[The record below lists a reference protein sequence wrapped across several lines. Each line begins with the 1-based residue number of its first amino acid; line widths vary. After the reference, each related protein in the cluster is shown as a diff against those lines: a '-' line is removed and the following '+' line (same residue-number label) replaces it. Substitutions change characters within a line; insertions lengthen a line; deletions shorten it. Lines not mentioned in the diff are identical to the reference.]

1 LREEAIK
8 LFPQISKTHSYW
20 GRKPLLSILEIF
32 QELEFKKGD
41 ILLDPFCSGGIAV
54 LAALIKGARVIA
66 SDLNPMAVFLTEVLI
81 RPLNIAT
88 LEYFY
93 QSVEQEVKSAIMDLY
108 KIQCPACKN
117 DAIIDYVVWGGKK
130 EIAKPVQ
137 IKLDCPVCGKRCID
151 PLKEQVKLK
160 NKYHKIISW
169 YPKSRIKS
177 KRKTDVKFHYQLF
190 TTRNLKTLS
199 LLLSSI
205 SKIRIENYK
214 NALQYVF
221 TSILSDCSEMERCSE
236 KNLSDSS
243 VFQTLLENLP
253 EKRKEKNVWHVFS
266 ASYCRFKE
274 CKKYMYDLFP
284 ELTEISITDSETK
297 FYQDHYDLL
306 IKQSDIF
313 DPSFRLTTDIKYCFL
328 DPANNMDSKYLNFSQ
343 FWGSWLK
350 MKFPVKNNFLPD
362 FRDATAYFKIIS
374 NMLQSVT
381 KNSDRNIIIIFL
393 PGLKLK
399 NPDDQVNEMIKN
411 TGLYL
416 HRKLSFVYNVA
427 GKIGGRKN
435 FFYIIGNKRPD
446 HLQAQKIGQDK
457 TKDKYLYYYRA
468 IAFLH
473 YGKGKIKQRNIERLV
488 SGIVPAELCEELP
501 PVTGAEMKAIINN
514 ISLNQRCYHTLCLA
528 LLDIILISDHLKYS
542 YINKNLFE
550 SSFINLPHVDEANMI
565 NEFTDAAFIV
575 TDHHTDF
582 IFCFSDQ
589 DKDGLKKIIEKLNR
603 LDKNE
608 FKKIFVLIERTENE
622 LREERKIKYADQWK
636 RIFFTSFDQIRD
648 RAEKLNSNS
657 FKKLCAK
664 RIKQQAVFQKT
675 VQGVNSYYAEVLNNI
690 PVGRSKDPDE
700 LKHYKLHFR
709 VENLSRNI
717 LPGQFI
723 MLDTIPLDKKSKH
736 YKSIRSASIDHGTI
750 GKDIFSTGAD
760 PYLLRPFGIHR
771 AYYQH
776 FEKDYLKKIKLPEN
790 LALVLNIVYPY
801 EFDIFY
807 KVLEKGVGTKNLTR
821 LKPSLKGTQK
831 SGDMIRIIAPL
842 GSRYN
847 LKELREKGIEEVHV
861 IGGGVGM
868 APLIFLIQSLK
879 FFSFKIK
886 AFVGI
891 SSIEFLKYSDDYYKH
906 SFIEQA
912 KDARIYYDDL
922 IDIGLSEED
931 IYISCEKETD
941 ESQGIKNLFFGNIA
955 DYYRDV
961 IAGSGDRNKRIAF
974 SCGPTLMLKAI
985 NKICRQYYIP
995 LKVLLEK
1002 RMACGIGVCFSCV
1015 CQVRDQS
1022 GDYHY
1027 SKVCMDGPIYN
1038 AEDVKE
1044 LNNE

>member
-1 LREEAIK
+1 LQVTKKDKSLREEAIK
-8 LFPQISKTHSYW
+8 LFSQISKTHSYW
-20 GRKPLLSILEIF
+20 GRKPLLSILEVLR
-32 QELEFKKGD
+32 ELKIKKGD
-41 ILLDPFCSGGIAV
+41 ILLDPFCGGGTSV
-54 LAALIKGARVIA
+54 LAALVQGARVIA

-93 QSVEQEVKSAIMDLY
+93 QCVEQDIKDKILELY
-108 KIQCPACKN
+108 KVKCPICKN
-117 DAIIDYVVWGGKK
+117 DAIIDYVVWEGKK
-130 EIAKPVQ
+130 ENTKPVK

-151 PLKEQVKLK
+151 TLKEKVKIK
-160 NKYHKIISW
+160 RCSYETTAW
-169 YPKSRIKS
+169 YPKSKIKS
-177 KRKTDVKFHYQLF
+177 KQKTEVKFHYQLF
-190 TTRNLKTLS
+190 TRRNLKALS

-205 SKIRIENYK
+205 SRIRIGSYK
-214 NALQYVF
+214 NALQYIF
-221 TSILSDCSEMERCSE
+221 TSILSDCSEMGRCAE
-236 KNLSDSS
+236 KYISDSS
-243 VFQTLLENLP
+243 VFQTLLQDLP
-253 EKRKEKNVWHVFS
+253 EKRKENNVWYVFS
-266 ASYCRFKE
+266 ASYYRFTE
-274 CKKYMYDLFP
+274 CKKYLYDLFP
-284 ELTEISITDSETK
+284 ELTEIRITASERK
-297 FYQDHYDLL
+297 FYRDHYDLL

-313 DPSFRLTTDIKYCFL
+313 HPSYRLTTDIKYCFL
-328 DPANNMDSKYLNFSQ
+328 DPLYNMDIEYLNFSQ

-350 MKFPVKNNFLPD
+350 MKFPVKNDFLPVA
-362 FRDATAYFKIIS
+362 RDAMAYFNIVS
-374 NMLQSVT
+374 NMLQSVI
-381 KNSDRNIIIIFL
+381 KNSNRDIIIIL
-393 PGLKLK
+393 APGLKLK
-399 NPDDQVNEMIKN
+399 NKDDQVNEWIKD

-416 HRKLSFVYNVA
+416 CKIISN
-427 GKIGGRKN
+427 GKDN
-435 FFYIIGNKRPD
+435 FYILSKQHAETVQLQKMNAAEIKNKYIDYCR
-446 HLQAQKIGQDK
+446 AGAF
-457 TKDKYLYYYRA
+457 LYY
-468 IAFLH
+468 
-473 YGKGKIKQRNIERLV
+473 GNEKIKLKNIETLV
-488 SGIVPAELCEELP
+488 PGIIPAGLHEALP
-501 PVTGAEMKAIINN
+501 SLSTAEIKEAIKD
-514 ISLNQRCYHTLCLA
+514 SLLNRRCYHSLCLA
-528 LLDIILISDHLKYS
+528 LLDIIVISDHLKYS
-542 YINKNLFE
+542 YINKSLFE
-550 SSFINLPHVDEANMI
+550 TSFIHLPHVDAADMI
-565 NEFTDAAFIV
+565 DELPDAAFMV

-589 DKDGLKKIIEKLNR
+589 DKDALKRIIEKLNQ

-622 LREERKIKYADQWK
+622 MREERKIQYADQWK

-648 RAEKLNSNS
+648 RAEKIDSTS
-657 FKKLCAK
+657 FQKLCAK
-664 RIKQQAVFQKT
+664 RIKQQAVFKKA
-675 VQGVNSYYAEVLNNI
+675 VQGVNSYYAEVLENI

-700 LKHYKLHFR
+700 LKHYKLRFR

-723 MLDTIPLDKKSKH
+723 MIDTIPLDKKTIG
-736 YKSIRSASIDHGTI
+736 YKSARSANIVHGTI
-750 GKDIFSTGAD
+750 SKDIFSTAAD

-790 LALVLNIVYPY
+790 LALILNMVYPY

-821 LKPSLKGTQK
+821 LKPSLKGIQK
-831 SGDMIRIIAPL
+831 SGDIIRIIAPL

-868 APLIFLIQSLK
+868 APLIFLIQYLR

-891 SSIEFLKYSDDYYKH
+891 SSIEFIKYADDYYKH
-906 SFIEQA
+906 SFVAQTR
-912 KDARIYYDDL
+912 DARIYYDDL
-922 IDIGLSEED
+922 IDIGLSEDD
-931 IYISCEKETD
+931 IYISCEKETGD
-941 ESQGIKNLFFGNIA
+941 AQGIKNVFFGNIA

-961 IAGSGDRNKRIAF
+961 LSGSGDGNKRIAF
-974 SCGPTLMLKAI
+974 SCGSTLMLQAV
-985 NKICRQYYIP
+985 NKICREYNIP

-1022 GDYHY
+1022 GNYYY

-1044 LNNE
+1044 LNDE